1 MAKSKKLKRA
11 EAAARQAAYDSLT
24 VNEKLMKLAAAPGES
39 KREFARLFKQLQAEA
54 QADES

>member
-11 EAAARQAAYDSLT
+11 EAEARQAAYDSLST
-24 VNEKLMKLAAAPGES
+24 NEKLMKAVAAPGQS
-39 KREFARLFKQLQAEA
+39 KRERERLFKQLRAEA